1 MHVSKQA
8 AASLVDGVESFA
20 AEAAAAPGNVSDEG
34 HRGGLWPRLQAGA
47 RLIGSQPLAF
57 VGLAILG
64 MHVLMAIFGPFVA
77 PYSATEFHL
86 DDKLQGPSAAY
97 LFGTDQ
103 FGRDIF
109 SRVLIGA
116 RSILL
121 LSTISTSFGL
131 LLGVTV
137 GMIAGYA
144 GGMLD
149 EILMRLMDALMA
161 FPSLLLS
168 LLVLTMLGPATQN
181 VVLAIGLVFMPNVAR
196 VVRSVAL
203 GLRTMEYV
211 DAARVRGESNFY
223 IIVRELLPNAV
234 APIVVEGAI
243 RVSYAIL
250 LAASLG
256 FLGLGIQPP
265 HPDWGLMVSEARHFL
280 GFAPWMVLF
289 PSLGIASLVI
299 GTNLFADGLTRALE
313 PGRR

>member
-1 MHVSKQA
+1 MIGIYDPEYSA
-8 AASLVDGVESFA
+8 
-20 AEAAAAPGNVSDEG
+20 
-34 HRGGLWPRLQAGA
+34 AGA
-47 RLIGSQPLAF
+47 DWRRNVWRRLLRVMRLLGSQPLA
-57 VGLAILG
+57 VIGLVILG
-64 MHVLMAIFGPFVA
+64 IHVLMAILGPLVA
-77 PYSATEFHL
+77 PYPATDFHL
-86 DDKLQGPSAAY
+86 EDKLQGPSASY
-97 LFGTDQ
+97 FFGTDQ

-121 LSTISTSFGL
+121 LSTVSTAFGL

-137 GMIAGYA
+137 GLVAGYA
-144 GGMLD
+144 GGRLD
-149 EILMRLMDALMA
+149 ELLMRLMDALMA
-161 FPSLLLS
+161 FPALLLA

-203 GLRTMEYV
+203 SLRTMQYV
-211 DAARVRGESNFY
+211 DAARVRGESSFY
-223 IIVRELLPNAV
+223 IMTREVLPNAI

-256 FLGLGIQPP
+256 FLGLGLQPP
-265 HPDWGLMVSEARHFL
+265 HPDWGLMVSEARHFI

-299 GTNLFADGLTRALE
+299 GTNLCADGLTRVLE